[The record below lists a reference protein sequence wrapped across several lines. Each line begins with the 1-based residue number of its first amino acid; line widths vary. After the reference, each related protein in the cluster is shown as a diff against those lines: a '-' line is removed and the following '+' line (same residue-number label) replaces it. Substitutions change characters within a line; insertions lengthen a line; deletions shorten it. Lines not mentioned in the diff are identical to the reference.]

1 MWLLGS
7 GSLRWFG
14 AHHDQARR
22 SLAYIL
28 VVFFGLA
35 LAPSSEAPAQTAP
48 WDIETI
54 QHRLVDLGYDVGA
67 TDGLLGPKT
76 HSALRAF
83 QTDRGLLITGLPD
96 GNTQRALFT
105 AEPSKSAADAPT
117 PNDDP
122 PDLEAVPLKPVRVAP
137 LAPLVKGKPHE
148 GFSVELSLAVRPG
161 ETPPPV
167 SRDRVPTLSQRDASA
182 ESNPRDRWL
191 KWAAAALAVLGALV
205 FFAAARPK
213 SDKQETAVAAPP
225 QPIPSQ
231 KPSTRAT
238 VHGGHVFG
246 VDIPPSGDSETG

>member
-7 GSLRWFG
+7 GSLGWFG

-22 SLAYIL
+22 CLAYIL
-28 VVFFGLA
+28 VVFFCLA

-67 TDGLLGPKT
+67 TDGLLGPRT
-76 HSALRAF
+76 RAALRAF
-83 QTDRGLLITGLPD
+83 QTDRELPITGLPD

-105 AEPSKSAADAPT
+105 AEPSQSAADAPT

-122 PDLEAVPLKPVRVAP
+122 PDLEAVPLKPVQVAP
-137 LAPLVKGKPHE
+137 LAPLVKVNPHK
-148 GFSVELSLAVRPG
+148 GLSVELSLADRPG
-161 ETPPPV
+161 VTPPAV
-167 SRDRVPTLSQRDASA
+167 STDRVLTFSQEDASA
-182 ESNPRDRWL
+182 ESDPWDRWF

-213 SDKQETAVAAPP
+213 SDKQETVVAAQPK
-225 QPIPSQ
+225 PIPSQ

-246 VDIPPSGDSETG
+246 VDIPPSG